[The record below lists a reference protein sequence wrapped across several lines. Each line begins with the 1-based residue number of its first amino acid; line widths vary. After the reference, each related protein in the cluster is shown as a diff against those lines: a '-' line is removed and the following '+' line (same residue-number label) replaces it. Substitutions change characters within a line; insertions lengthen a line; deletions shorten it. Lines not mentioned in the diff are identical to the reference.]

1 MKKRSK
7 KERIERARREAENLP
22 SVRRLRELV
31 ERGYAEL
38 EERRK
43 TDPNYR

>member
-31 ERGYAEL
+31 ERGFAEL
-38 EERRK
+38 EERRRLNP
-43 TDPNYR
+43 DAR

>member
-7 KERIERARREAENLP
+7 KERIERARREAENMP

-38 EERRK
+38 EERRRSK
-43 TDPNYR
+43 PEAG